1 MWRRRMRRRP
11 DAAPALPPRLND
23 FHLPEGP
30 RTSLERALLYD
41 SFPETGHLA
50 QHHVSRTWTRSTIYG
65 HNYAYVDAFGRETV
79 TWVRM
84 FQMPGHQRR
93 FDATMIYSDER
104 QRIVDYLG
112 THQHLAVDLHLS
124 VDKNGG
130 LSLRSGEQRF
140 YEWRRG
146 VRFPLFFSGVVNVCE
161 WYEADEERFRIR
173 VEVTNPFWGQLF
185 GYEGW
190 FTIEESECRP
200 CLLYTSDA
208 ADDLLCVDL
217 GGRRII
223 KKKKNKITN
232 PLKRHFSKKNNEST
246 LFTH

>member
-1 MWRRRMRRRP
+1 MTSIFQK
-11 DAAPALPPRLND
+11 ALGQD
-23 FHLPEGP
+23 FHRLHPEVQRRFGFSSEDNIAQVG
-30 RTSLERALLYD
+30 TGVMERVWRGRFYTIPFLKLGTWRNIM
-41 SFPETGHLA
+41 FPEHGHDLPFT
-50 QHHVSRTWTRSTIYG
+50 V
-65 HNYAYVDAFGRETV
+65 HNYAYVDAFVRETV

-146 VRFPLFFSGVVNVCE
+146 VRFPLFFSGVANVCE

-200 CLLYTSDA
+200 GQVPAELLP
-208 ADDLLCVDL
+208 
-217 GGRRII
+217 RREE
-223 KKKKNKITN
+223 
-232 PLKRHFSKKNNEST
+232 RRE
-246 LFTH
+246 